1 MHADERNPPKASTA
15 VAQPRPDAF
24 LIRQKSR
31 LRGITLGS
39 ISVESRI
46 DFEVMNRAICLASST
61 TPSISNA
68 ISSRARRSGSS
79 EPRRQTKGEMRLPQC
94 DRVFRSRLLL
104 LDRLI

>member
-68 ISSRARRSGSS
+68 ISSRTRRSGSS
-79 EPRRQTKGEMRLPQC
+79 EPKQRTNGEMQPPPR
-94 DRVFRSRLLL
+94 DRVLHPRLLL
-104 LDRLI
+104 IDGR